1 MKKKWALYLLLSLN
15 LFFFSC
21 SNSNKKEKI
30 TKETFIEVF
39 KELEYLKVRHEMGFV
54 NDSIYKLKF
63 NNIFSENKLTEDDFK
78 NKMEEYL
85 VNPSELE
92 SILKKI
98 QLELD
103 SLSK

>member
-1 MKKKWALYLLLSLN
+1 MTRY
-15 LFFFSC
+15 F
-21 SNSNKKEKI
+21 
-30 TKETFIEVF
+30 
-39 KELEYLKVRHEMGFV
+39 Y
-54 NDSIYKLKF
+54 
-63 NNIFSENKLTEDDFK
+63 IFSENKLTEDDFK